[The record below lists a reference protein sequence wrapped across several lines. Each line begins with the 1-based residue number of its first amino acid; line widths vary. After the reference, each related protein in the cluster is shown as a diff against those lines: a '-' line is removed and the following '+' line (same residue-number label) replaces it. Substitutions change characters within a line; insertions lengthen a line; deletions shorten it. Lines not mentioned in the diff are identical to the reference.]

1 MDASI
6 NCEAD
11 IGGRGRS
18 TGTFAPMQFS
28 ALLRRHKAVTG
39 AASAKL
45 NCL

>member
-6 NCEAD
+6 DCKAD

-28 ALLRRHKAVTG
+28 ALMRRHKTVTG
-39 AASAKL
+39 TASAKL

>member
-6 NCEAD
+6 NCKAD

-28 ALLRRHKAVTG
+28 VLMRRHETVTG